1 MEEEKPRIPDL
12 GIDAKNRIIE
22 QTKKIPLLVN
32 GKEILITIKKL
43 STGVRNRIRSEC
55 SKTTILGGQP
65 QVRIEE
71 LEIQEKILAKAI
83 VEAPF
88 EVSVE
93 GNYLDYP
100 EVSEEFTYWFFA
112 NRFGYTPEQVDNL
125 PYDRMVYFVELERE
139 IKKQEKL
146 NMNK

>member
-43 STGVRNRIRSEC
+43 STGVRNKIRSEC

-65 QVRIEE
+65 QVRIDE

-83 VEAPF
+83 IEAPF

-93 GNYLDYP
+93 G
-100 EVSEEFTYWFFA
+100 
-112 NRFGYTPEQVDNL
+112 
-125 PYDRMVYFVELERE
+125 
-139 IKKQEKL
+139 IKKLPCEVTDYIFGEYTEFAEPTVKKNL
-146 NMNK
+146 E